1 MATTRKTTA
10 KKAAA
15 KKAAPKAVESSEV
28 VDAKGAAATHRGAG
42 RAVQTEILKVTPEMA
57 GKWLE
62 DNLVNRNIRPKVVAA
77 YRRDMEEGRWHFTG
91 EPLQRSVSGALLNG
105 QHRLTALASADVKYV
120 EMLVVSGLPES
131 AQTLMDQG
139 VARTISDALTINHGH
154 IKNVTIVAGIARWMV
169 VCDEVGP
176 HFTPSSLRTKVSAA
190 EAVAKFNEEPHLFE
204 RAGEE
209 SSTLRKYLLGSPTA
223 MGYAWLQLF
232 RVDPSACVEFF
243 AGIRDMEW
251 SMPNDPRKAALRRIH
266 LMHGDED
273 VKMNIENAVM
283 QVSVLTRAWNAWRKE
298 EEMET
303 INIRSRTGIILPVK
317 PI

>member
-1 MATTRKTTA
+1 MTTA
-10 KKAAA
+10 KKATA
-15 KKAAPKAVESSEV
+15 KKAPPKGVESTEV

-42 RAVQTEILKVTPEMA
+42 RAVQTEILKITPEMA

-62 DNLVNRNIRPKVVAA
+62 DNSVNRNIRPKVVDA
-77 YRRDMEEGRWHFTG
+77 YRRDMEEGRWAFTG

-105 QHRLTALASADVKYV
+105 QHRLTALASADVKYI
-120 EMLVVSGLPES
+120 EMLVVSGLPDG
-131 AQTLMDQG
+131 AQMLMDQG
-139 VARTISDALTINHGH
+139 VARNISDALLLHHGH
-154 IKNVTIVAGIARWMV
+154 IKNITIVAGICRWMA

-190 EAVAKFNEEPHLFE
+190 EAVAKFNEEPGAFV

-232 RVDPSACVEFF
+232 KVDPADCVEFF
-243 AGIRDMEW
+243 AGIKDMEW

-266 LMHGDED
+266 LMHGDEEM
-273 VKMNIENAVM
+273 KMTLETAVM
-283 QVSVLTRAWNAWRKE
+283 QVSVLTRAWNAWRKQE
-298 EEMET
+298 ELDT
-303 INIRSRTGIILPVK
+303 INVRSKTGIILPVK
-317 PI
+317 PV